1 MTCSKGEENVFCRKY
16 ILHIFLSLQTIVDPQ
31 TGSTYTESKFSLMKG
46 RPLLL
51 NTVQVLRHNATMMYT
66 ENQGSDTVAVI
77 GTNIGDV
84 HKVCMFS
91 ILFSMKKTNM
101 MKV

>member
-1 MTCSKGEENVFCRKY
+1 MFSVEYMFS
-16 ILHIFLSLQTIVDPQ
+16 IFFSLLTIVDPQ

-91 ILFSMKKTNM
+91 ILFSMKKRNILII
-101 MKV
+101 VLR